1 MPAKAMLQSLLMA
14 NLLLLAS
21 SLVAQEALRLSLQ
34 EPVGTLQLG
43 PSMQSWCDSDGTA
56 TLEQARS
63 ADFQPLVRKQINFG
77 YRKDACWFRV
87 SLENATQQ
95 ALPLWLQVDYA
106 ILDEV
111 DFFLV
116 DEQGVEAWHMGDTQ
130 PFSERP
136 VHLRNFIVPFT
147 LNPSSERTL
156 YLRIFSLTSSM
167 TVPVSLSGRD
177 AFIEQQSNNEWL
189 MGGFYGIALGLFFY
203 HLVLWL
209 RGREK
214 TSRFY
219 VLNVAS
225 ATLYVASLQGL
236 AQRYWFEADIL
247 PQSANHLFGYLAL
260 LSGLLFARD
269 YLRTRQWPWL
279 DRLLAGVAAVQGI
292 IIVTLILTPPGT
304 IAPLQ
309 GIVALISL
317 ALLLISGLFCL
328 LQGRSEARIFVLAW
342 SLFLLTVTLLAL
354 SAYGLITLPGTMNV
368 VGVQL
373 GLVMQQVLLSFGLA
387 GRLRHLK
394 RESLRKEQEVIRART
409 ENEAKSDFLAKMSH
423 EIRTP
428 MNAVLGL
435 ADLLRGTRLDATQQ
449 NYVETIYNAGGSLLN
464 VINDILDFSK
474 ISSGKLKLETDTFN
488 LHQLLEDCL
497 MIFHGLAEQHN
508 VRLISDW
515 QEDLPEWVDGDQT
528 RLRQIL
534 LNLLSNAV
542 KFTEHGNITLRATAN
557 GPDSEGR
564 FTLECQVIDQGIGIN
579 REEQARLFDSFQQ
592 ADSSTSRKYGGTGL
606 GLAISR
612 QLAELMQGRLE
623 VRSQLGKGST
633 FTLQVSLTLSSRQLP
648 AEPGNTQRDTD
659 GLHVMVVEDNAVNQM
674 VIRALLDK
682 LSVKVTLASSGE
694 EALELLSQQQLEP
707 DLVMMDCE
715 MPGLDGY
722 ETTRL
727 IRRWEEKQGRT
738 PIPILALTAHASI
751 EHRERCFACGMNDHI
766 TKPIPLA
773 RLEQKILEWRPNP
786 R

>member
-1 MPAKAMLQSLLMA
+1 MPARAMLQSLLMA

-21 SLVAQEALRLSLQ
+21 SLMAQDALPLSLQ
-34 EPVGTLQLG
+34 EPVETLQLG
-43 PSMQSWCDSDGTA
+43 PSMQIWCDDDGSA
-56 TLEQARS
+56 TLDQART
-63 ADFQPLVRKQINFG
+63 ADFQPLVRKQINLG

-87 SLENATQQ
+87 NLENTSTQT
-95 ALPLWLQVDYA
+95 LPLWLQVDYA

-130 PFSERP
+130 PFSDRP

-147 LNPSSERTL
+147 LKPTSERTL
-156 YLRIFSLTSSM
+156 YLRVFSLSSSM

-236 AQRYWFEADIL
+236 VQRYWFEDYIL

-279 DRLLAGVAAVQGI
+279 DRLLAGVAAIQGI
-292 IIVTLILTPPGT
+292 IITTLILTPPGT
-304 IAPLQ
+304 IASLQ
-309 GIVALISL
+309 GVVALVSL

-328 LQGRSEARIFVLAW
+328 FQGRPEARIFVLAW
-342 SLFLLTVTLLAL
+342 SMFLLTVTLLAL

-394 RESLRKEQEVIRART
+394 RQTLHKEQEVARAKA

-435 ADLLRGTRLDATQQ
+435 AELMRGTPLDGTQR
-449 NYVETIYNAGGSLLN
+449 NYVDTIYRAGESLLN

-474 ISSGKLKLETDTFN
+474 ISSGKLQLEVSSFN
-488 LHQLLEDCL
+488 LQRLLEDCL
-497 MIFHGLAEQHN
+497 MIFHANAEQKDI
-508 VRLISDW
+508 RLVSDW
-515 QEDLPEWVDGDQT
+515 KESLPEWVEGDQT

-542 KFTEHGNITLRATAN
+542 KFTEHGTVTLKVEAFQTRE
-557 GPDSEGR
+557 PDVLLLR
-564 FTLECQVIDQGIGIN
+564 CQVIDQGIGMN
-579 REEQARLFDSFQQ
+579 ADEMGMLFQSFQQ
-592 ADSSTSRKYGGTGL
+592 ADSSTSRKYGGSGL

-612 QLAELMQGRLE
+612 QLAELMNGRLE
-623 VRSQLGKGST
+623 ASSEPGAGSVFTLDIPLQRSKAAPDSEARPTQLGT
-633 FTLQVSLTLSSRQLP
+633 ESLNVL
-648 AEPGNTQRDTD
+648 
-659 GLHVMVVEDNAVNQM
+659 VVEDNAVNQM
-674 VIRALLDK
+674 VIGALLKKLSITTTLTSSGTEALALLD
-682 LSVKVTLASSGE
+682 SA
-694 EALELLSQQQLEP
+694 QDRP
-707 DLVMMDCE
+707 DIILMDCE
-715 MPGLDGY
+715 MPDIDGY
-722 ETTRL
+722 QTTRM
-727 IRRWEEKQGRT
+727 IRELEKRRQLPR
-738 PIPILALTAHASI
+738 IPILALTAHASTEYRKRCI
-751 EHRERCFACGMNDHI
+751 ASGMDDHVPKPVTLDQLRE
-766 TKPIPLA
+766 KLLA
-773 RLEQKILEWRPNP
+773 WAP